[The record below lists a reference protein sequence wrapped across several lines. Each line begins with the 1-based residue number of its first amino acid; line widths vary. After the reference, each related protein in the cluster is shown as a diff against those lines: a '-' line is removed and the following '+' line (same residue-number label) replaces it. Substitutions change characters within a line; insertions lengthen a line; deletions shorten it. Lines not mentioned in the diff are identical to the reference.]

1 MKVIAHRGC
10 AELYPENTIHAFE
23 QVAARVDMIEFDV
36 RRCATGELVVFHDER
51 LDRLTG
57 ATGSVG
63 ETPWAELRQLNVGD
77 SDQGI
82 PRLESVIEAIPSE
95 VGLDIELK
103 EPGLS
108 EQVLELLSVGNRDV
122 TVTANDPAVL
132 AELSG
137 HTPAVP
143 RGFVFWEHPAR
154 GLEIARR
161 HDCDVAVVEHQLCLE
176 HGLTELAHES
186 GLAVWAWTV
195 ADAATADELRT
206 AGVDGLIVDRL
217 DIL

>member
-10 AELYPENTIHAFE
+10 AEQYPENTIHAFE
-23 QVAARVDMIEFDV
+23 QVADRVDLIEFDV
-36 RRCATGELVVFHDER
+36 RRCATGELVVFHDDR

-57 ATGSVG
+57 LNGSVS
-63 ETPWAELRQLNVGD
+63 ETSWAELQQLTVGD
-77 SDQGI
+77 SDHGI
-82 PRLESVIEAIPSE
+82 PRLESVLEAMAPD

-108 EQVLELLSVGNRDV
+108 EDVLEALSLEQRDV
-122 TVTANDPAVL
+122 TLTANDPAVI
-132 AELSG
+132 AELSR
-137 HTPAVP
+137 TASNVP
-143 RGFVFWEHPAR
+143 RGFIFWDAPGN
-154 GLEIARR
+154 GLELARR
-161 HDCDVAVVEHQLCLE
+161 HECDVAVVEHQLCLE
-176 HGLTELAHES
+176 HGLVERAHES

-195 ADAATADELRT
+195 TDRTTAADLRR

>member
-23 QVAARVDMIEFDV
+23 RVAARVDMIEFDV
-36 RRCATGELVVFHDER
+36 RRCASGELVVFHDER

-63 ETPWAELRQLNVGD
+63 ETPWTELQQLTVGD

-82 PRLESVIEAIPSE
+82 PRLESVIEAIPRD

-108 EQVLELLSVGNRDV
+108 KEVLELLSVGNRDV

-132 AELSG
+132 AELSE

-143 RGFVFWEHPAR
+143 RGFVFWEHPSR

-161 HDCDVAVVEHQLCLE
+161 YDCDVAVVEHQLCLE
-176 HGLTELAHES
+176 HGLTERAHES

-195 ADAATADELRT
+195 TDGARADELRT